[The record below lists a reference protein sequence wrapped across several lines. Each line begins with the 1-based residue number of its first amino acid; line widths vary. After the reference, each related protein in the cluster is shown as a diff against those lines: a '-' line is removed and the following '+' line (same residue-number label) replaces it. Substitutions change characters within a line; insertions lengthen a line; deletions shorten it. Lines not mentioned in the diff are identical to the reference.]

1 MSRLYLVMVRLVFL
15 LSILVHV
22 AQATHL
28 RGGYISVKRI
38 SSASL
43 TCKVTVSVF
52 VNTGSPV
59 NFGGG
64 GNGELRFG
72 DGTSMIVPELTETP
86 RPDLGPEVGLVE
98 FVINHQF
105 PREGDYLITYTER
118 NRNAGIINMSSSV
131 NTRFHIE
138 SYILLDNQKPAA
150 IHPVNPLGFRSI
162 FQSSVSF
169 SVGAHD
175 SSDYRLQ
182 YSLITPKQSLGRPV
196 VQYSVPAG
204 VSLNPFN
211 GLFSWIFPPN
221 NTFVGEYAFA
231 VRVEAYDQQDKLR
244 GFTVFD
250 FQVMVID
257 AVAGNVSISDN
268 RNLDENN
275 RIYTATEESITI
287 TFQIPPPPFAVGSWK
302 LSLHTFLPAEN
313 ASLTISE
320 TSTSRV
326 GLLRLKNTPSIQ
338 RTNPYLVVVRASISG
353 FVYDIPYL
361 FFTQNTD
368 YNNVIPFPEEIFE
381 VENPAENSLLYPNP
395 TDGFLFFE
403 DVTGQPAK
411 FSILKLTGEE
421 IASGQLQWSDI
432 LDLWGLAPGMYIVRI
447 NDEYFR
453 IVKK

>member
-1 MSRLYLVMVRLVFL
+1 MVRLVFL

-38 SSASL
+38 SPESL
-43 TCKVTVSVF
+43 TCKIKVTVF
-52 VNTGSPV
+52 VNTGSPI
-59 NFGGG
+59 NFGGE
-64 GNGELRFG
+64 GELRFG
-72 DGTSMIVPELTETP
+72 DGTSMIVPELNSTP
-86 RPDLGPEVGLVE
+86 RPDLGPGVGWVE
-98 FVINHQF
+98 FTIDHQF
-105 PREGDYLITYTER
+105 LREGGYLITYTEP
-118 NRNAGIINMSSSV
+118 NRNAGIINMSNSV
-131 NTRFHIE
+131 DTRFHLE

-150 IHPVNPLGFRSI
+150 IDPVNPLGFQSI
-162 FQSSVSF
+162 FQSSISF

-244 GFTVFD
+244 GFNVFD

-257 AVAGNVSISDN
+257 AVAGNVSVSDN

-275 RIYTATEESITI
+275 RIYTATEESISI
-287 TFQIPPPPFAVGSWK
+287 TFQISPPPFTVDSWK

-338 RTNPYLVVVRASISG
+338 RANPYLVVVRASISG
-353 FVYDIPYL
+353 FVYDIPYM
-361 FFTQNTD
+361 FFTQDTD
-368 YNNVIPFPEEIFE
+368 YNNVIPFPEDMFE
-381 VENPAENSLLYPNP
+381 LENPPERLLLYPNP
-395 TDGFLFFE
+395 TDGFLTFQ
-403 DVTGQPAK
+403 DLTGQSAR

-421 IASGQLQWSDI
+421 IASGQIEWSST
-432 LDLWGLAPGMYIVRI
+432 LDLWSLAPGMYIVRI